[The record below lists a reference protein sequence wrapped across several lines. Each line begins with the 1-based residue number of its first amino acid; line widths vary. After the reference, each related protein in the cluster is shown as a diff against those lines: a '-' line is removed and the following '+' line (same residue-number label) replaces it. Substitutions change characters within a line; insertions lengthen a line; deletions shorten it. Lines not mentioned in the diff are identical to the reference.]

1 VNVRALRLD
10 ARMFSSRVARRA
22 FVTFIACALLP
33 VCALA
38 FIAFQQVTSQLRE
51 QAEQRLHKSSKQMG
65 MVLLTRL
72 LAAEEVLVEAGEQR
86 LAPGRPRRP
95 LISAMWTGPE
105 GSERALLG
113 EMAPPTL
120 TAGQAASVAAGKT
133 VLSTAHDATGRGR
146 VVVSRA
152 VDPALPHRGVVHGV
166 LDPAFLWVLDGEVG
180 IAADTKLVVLDEAG
194 RMLFSSFGPDR
205 MLPEAVTRQVGQRV
219 AGHFE
224 WRDGDGEYL
233 ATHWALFLQATM
245 AAPKWT
251 IVVSQPKAEV
261 FAPLAVFRRI
271 FLLVVAL
278 TILIVVLLSGQQI
291 RRSLTPLAQLKDGAR
306 RLALG
311 DLGARVEVA
320 SRDEFADVA
329 TAFNDMAAQLGRQF
343 HTLAVRREI
352 AAALNAAEPLDHFLQ
367 VSADALTRH
376 LGLPMVGIWLVGSDP
391 AILELRAHARSAARP
406 GAPPRLPLT
415 QPELD
420 RLRADRQPFVTS
432 SLRGD
437 RRADDLAGESEP
449 GFVAFLAHPLIVDG
463 RVVGLAGAYAARAF
477 ETAELSAFGLAA
489 GDIAGGID
497 RNRVEAALRESETQT
512 RQLQKMEAVGQL
524 AGGIAHDFNNL
535 LTVIAGRTYLLL
547 SGLPPDHPHRKGIE
561 TIDKTAQ
568 RAALLTRQL
577 LAFSRKQVLA
587 PRVLDLN
594 EVVGELKD
602 ILDRLIGETIDLA
615 FDLAPGLGRAKLDQ
629 GQIEQVLV
637 NLVVNARDAM
647 PNGGRIVV
655 ETMNVDLD
663 EAFLGP
669 DGGGTPGAHVM
680 VAVRDTGTGMDE
692 QTRARIFEPFFTTK
706 EVGKGTGLGLAT
718 VLGIVQQSGGRIRV
732 DSQVGAGTTFRIYFP
747 QVEDAAAPEAG
758 AAAPPRGGSET
769 VLVVDDEM
777 EVQALLQTALTSW
790 GYRVLGVTSPSEAI
804 HVAEHHP
811 VPIDL
816 LVTDV
821 VMPEMNGVVLAERL
835 VAMHPDMATLF
846 MSGYSDYS
854 AEATMSRPAR
864 AGFLQKPFAP
874 DAVARKVRDLLD
886 AVEGTTRR
894 PARADAPGWGTACG
908 PSPAPASTS
917 G

>member
-1 VNVRALRLD
+1 MNVRALRLD
-10 ARMFSSRVARRA
+10 ARMFSSQVARRA

-38 FIAFQQVTSQLRE
+38 IIAFQQVTSQLRE
-51 QAEQRLHKSSKQMG
+51 QAERRLHQSSKRVG

-72 LAAEEVLVEAGEQR
+72 LAAEEVLVEAGEQN

-105 GSERALLG
+105 GSDRALLG
-113 EMAPPTL
+113 EMAPPAL

-133 VLSTAHDATGRGR
+133 VLSTVRDGTGRGR

-166 LDPAFLWVLDGEVG
+166 LDPAFLWALDGETG
-180 IAADTKLVVLDEAG
+180 IAADAKLVVLDEPG

-205 MLPEAVTRQVGQRV
+205 MLPEAVTRQAAQRV

-245 AAPKWT
+245 AVPKWT
-251 IVVSQPKAEV
+251 IVLSQPKAEV
-261 FAPLAVFRRI
+261 FAPLAVFSRI
-271 FLLVVAL
+271 FVLVLAL

-291 RRSLTPLAQLKDGAR
+291 RRSLTPLAQLKEGAG

-311 DLGARVEVA
+311 DLGARVAVA

-343 HTLAVRREI
+343 HTLAARREI
-352 AAALNAAEPLDHFLQ
+352 AAALNTAEPLEHFLQ
-367 VSADALTRH
+367 VGADALTRH

-391 AILELRAHARSAARP
+391 AILELRAHTRSTGRT

-420 RLRADRQPFVTS
+420 RLRADRRPFVTN
-432 SLRGD
+432 SLRED
-437 RRADDLAGESEP
+437 RRGGGLAEAGAP
-449 GFVAFLAHPLIVDG
+449 GFVAFLAHPLVVDG

-477 ETAELSAFGLAA
+477 ETADLSAFGLAA

-547 SGLPPDHPHRKGIE
+547 SGLAADHPHRKGIE
-561 TIDKTAQ
+561 TIDNTAQ

-587 PRVLDLN
+587 PSVLDLN
-594 EVVGELKD
+594 EVMTGLKD
-602 ILDRLIGETIDLA
+602 ILDRLIGESIDLA
-615 FDLAPGLGRAKLDQ
+615 FDLAPGLGRAKLDR
-629 GQIEQVLV
+629 GQVEQVLV

-647 PNGGRIVV
+647 PEGGRIVV
-655 ETMNVDLD
+655 GTMNVDLD
-663 EAFLGP
+663 EAFLRP

-680 VAVRDTGTGMDE
+680 VAVSDTGTGMDE
-692 QTRARIFEPFFTTK
+692 HTRARIFEPFFTTK

-732 DSQVGAGTTFRIYFP
+732 DSQVGVGTTFRIYFA
-747 QVEDAAAPEAG
+747 QVEEAVGPEAA

-790 GYRVLGVTSPSEAI
+790 GYTVLGVTSPSEAI

-816 LVTDV
+816 LVTDM
-821 VMPEMNGVVLAERL
+821 VMPQMNGVALAERL
-835 VAMHPDMATLF
+835 IAMHPDMATLF

-854 AEATMSRPAR
+854 AESIAGGLGRT
-864 AGFLQKPFAP
+864 GFLQKPFAP

-886 AVEGTTRR
+886 
-894 PARADAPGWGTACG
+894 TAT
-908 PSPAPASTS
+908 ASS
-917 G
+917 A